1 MPNLRLPKECQR
13 SFWSQIREFS
23 HVARDW
29 LRKVRRSARKALM
42 VDEAAAALRRTQI
55 MMAYGAVQ
63 HARRGCRIAVLGRAI
78 GSFSRPPPPND
89 ANVCEINSLAEFDAG
104 CARLASLLGQL
115 PKASSPGKLEF
126 LQSIPRRRKIYYAGS
141 IGPNDYL
148 FLTSVIG
155 ILAPARV
162 VEIGTL
168 TGFST
173 GLIAAALAHSHGSK
187 RANCVDTIDRSAQCV
202 VDQTR
207 APGFEI
213 SEVFGEFASMIRVHA
228 PHDARFV
235 SQIAG
240 SNELE
245 LAFIDA
251 DHRHPLPLLDL
262 LQLAP
267 CMRPASWVLLHDTRL
282 GTLTRRALDAG
293 CKPMFEPAD
302 GAEWLF
308 AHWPFRKISGGNIG
322 VVQLPVEKGALIP
335 FALRL
340 MTIPFQITGQYEH
353 ATRTALCESL
363 GALC

>member
-1 MPNLRLPKECQR
+1 MPNLRLPKKGQR

-29 LRKVRRSARKALM
+29 LRKVRRRTRKALM
-42 VDEAAAALRRTQI
+42 VDEAAAGLRRTR
-55 MMAYGAVQ
+55 MMIAYGAVQ
-63 HARRGCRIAVLGRAI
+63 HARRGCRLAALTRAI
-78 GSFSRPPPPND
+78 SLWQSPRLNGI
-89 ANVCEINSLAEFDAG
+89 NVCEINSLAEFDEG
-104 CARLASLLGQL
+104 CARLAPLLGQP
-115 PKASSPGKLEF
+115 PKPPSPGELEF

-148 FLTSVIG
+148 FLTAVIG
-155 ILAPARV
+155 IVAPARI

-187 RANCVDTIDRSAQCV
+187 RANCVDTIDRLAQCA

-207 APGFEI
+207 PTGFEI
-213 SEVFGEFASMIRVHA
+213 SEVFGELASMIRVHA
-228 PHDARFV
+228 PQDARFV

-240 SNELE
+240 PNELE

-262 LQLAP
+262 LQLVP
-267 CMRPASWVLLHDTRL
+267 CMRPASWVILHDTRL
-282 GTLTRRALDAG
+282 GTLTRQAFEAG
-293 CKPMFEPAD
+293 CKQTLEPPF

-322 VVQLPVEKGALIP
+322 VIQLPVEKRALIS

-340 MTIPFQITGQYEH
+340 MAIPFQITGQHEH
-353 ATRTALCESL
+353 ATRTALYESL
-363 GALC
+363 SALY

>member
-1 MPNLRLPKECQR
+1 MPNLRLPKERQR

-42 VDEAAAALRRTQI
+42 VDEAAAALRRTRI
-55 MMAYGAVQ
+55 MIAYGAVQ

-78 GSFSRPPPPND
+78 GSFSRPPPPNG

-104 CARLASLLGQL
+104 CARLAPLLGQL
-115 PKASSPGKLEF
+115 PKPRSPGELEF
-126 LQSIPRRRKIYYAGS
+126 LQSVPRRRKIYYAGS
-141 IGPNDYL
+141 IGPKCYL
-148 FLTSVIG
+148 FLTAVAG

-187 RANCVDTIDRSAQCV
+187 RANCVDTIDRAAQCA

-207 APGFEI
+207 PTGFEI

-228 PHDARFV
+228 PKDARFV
-235 SQIAG
+235 SQIAEL
-240 SNELE
+240 NELE

-282 GTLTRRALDAG
+282 GTLTRQALDAG
-293 CKPMFEPAD
+293 CKPMFGPAY

-322 VVQLPVEKGALIP
+322 AVQLPVEKGALIP
-335 FALRL
+335 FAVRM
-340 MTIPFQITGQYEH
+340 MTIPFQITGKLEY
-353 ATRTALCESL
+353 ATRTALNESL

>member
-1 MPNLRLPKECQR
+1 
-13 SFWSQIREFS
+13 
-23 HVARDW
+23 
-29 LRKVRRSARKALM
+29 M

-55 MMAYGAVQ
+55 MIAYGAVR
-63 HARRGCRIAVLGRAI
+63 HARRGCRVAVLGRAI
-78 GSFSRPPPPND
+78 GSFSRPPPPNGG
-89 ANVCEINSLAEFDAG
+89 NVCEINSLAEFDAG
-104 CARLASLLGQL
+104 CARLAPLLGQL
-115 PKASSPGKLEF
+115 PKPRSPGELEF
-126 LQSIPRRRKIYYAGS
+126 LQSIPRRRKIWYAGS
-141 IGPNDYL
+141 IGPQDYL
-148 FLTSVIG
+148 FLTAVIG

-187 RANCVDTIDRSAQCV
+187 RANCVDTIDRLAQCA

-207 APGFEI
+207 PTGFEI
-213 SEVFGEFASMIRVHA
+213 PEVFGEFASMIRVHT
-228 PHDARFV
+228 PQDARFV
-235 SQIAG
+235 SQIAEL
-240 SNELE
+240 NELE

-262 LQLAP
+262 LQLGP

-282 GTLTRRALDAG
+282 GTLTRQALDAG
-293 CKPMFEPAD
+293 CKPMFAPAY

-322 VVQLPVEKGALIP
+322 AVQLPVEKGALIP

-340 MTIPFQITGQYEH
+340 MTIPFQITGQHEH